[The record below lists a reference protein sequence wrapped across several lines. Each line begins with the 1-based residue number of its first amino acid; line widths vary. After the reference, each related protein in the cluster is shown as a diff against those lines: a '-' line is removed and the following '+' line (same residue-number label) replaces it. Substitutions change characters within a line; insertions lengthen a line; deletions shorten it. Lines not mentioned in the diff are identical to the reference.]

1 MVLSRLSAIRDD
13 LVQRP
18 ALCWLLAILIGGAL
32 HLALWPLSE
41 PPILFS
47 DFYKAYW
54 TAGEHLW
61 EGGLEARYPFTEF
74 GNWSNLPVLAVPF
87 TLLVPFGETA
97 AGWIYLAIGAAFAIA
112 AWALLAR
119 TARLG
124 ETLTAFLLLLF
135 LINGPLLNT
144 LREGNSTHFVLFYLI
159 AAIALWLSGR
169 DYLAGLL
176 FGLAAT
182 IKLPLLLIGAY
193 FVVRRRWLIAAGGA
207 TTLAIAVLLS
217 LAAFGIDDH
226 IRWYNDTIGLTMG
239 KAVPAFNAQSIDGF
253 LMRLWTGT
261 EELLYWLPIEPEP
274 EHKIARYIIL
284 ALLGGGFAWLIV
296 RSERLG
302 LISPKAS
309 PATPHDLMQ
318 ISIVL
323 MLSLAISPL
332 SWTHYYCFALIPAGL
347 CLGGMLPLPSD
358 RKTHVLFWTGYIMTA
373 LPLIMPEIEIDPVIP
388 PGWLAELAART
399 IVSIWLFGGLLM
411 LSAFARAGWA
421 TTAEKQ
427 PATAPAH
434 GALQ

>member
-1 MVLSRLSAIRDD
+1 MWGRLSSIGDY
-13 LVQRP
+13 LSGRP
-18 ALCWLLAILIGGAL
+18 ALYWLLALFVGGAL
-32 HLALWPLSE
+32 HLLLWPLSE

-47 DFYKAYW
+47 DFHKAYW

-61 EGGLEARYPFTEF
+61 EGGLEAGYPFTEY
-74 GNWSNLPVLAVPF
+74 GNWSNLPVLAIPF
-87 TLLVPFGETA
+87 ALLVPFGETT
-97 AGWIYLAIGAAFAIA
+97 AGWIYLGIGAGFTIA
-112 AWALLAR
+112 AWALLAK
-119 TARLG
+119 TSRLSG
-124 ETLTAFLLLLF
+124 PLTAILLLLF

-169 DYLAGLL
+169 NYLAGLL

-193 FVVRRRWLIAAGGA
+193 FVVRRRWSIAAGGA
-207 TTLAIAVLLS
+207 TVIGIAVLLS

-274 EHKIARYIIL
+274 GHKIARYIIL
-284 ALLGGGFAWLIV
+284 ALLAGGFAWLILH
-296 RSERLG
+296 SEQLG
-302 LISPKAS
+302 LINPRSG
-309 PATPHDLMQ
+309 PATPHDLLQ

-323 MLSLAISPL
+323 ILGLAISPL
-332 SWTHYYCFALIPAGL
+332 TWTHYYCFALIPVGL
-347 CLGGMLPLPSD
+347 YLGGRLPLPSD
-358 RKTHVLFWTGYIMTA
+358 STTRALFWSGYILTA
-373 LPLIMPEIEIDPVIP
+373 LPLIMPEIQIDPDP
-388 PGWLAELAART
+388 PYGWLAELAART
-399 IVSIWLFGGLLM
+399 IISAWLFGGLLM
-411 LSAFARAGWA
+411 LAAFARAGWVA
-421 TTAEKQ
+421 ISETEPSA
-427 PATAPAH
+427 APAH